1 MKKIYTCLP
10 LKQCLTVGCTR
21 QNNNKTKQEHMQYV
35 YLPAMYLQEYVG
47 RDKFPILLMGK
58 LTVNMK

>member
-10 LKQCLTVGCTR
+10 LKQCLTVGYTQ

-47 RDKFPILLMGK
+47 RDKHVVPILLMGK
-58 LTVNMK
+58 LT